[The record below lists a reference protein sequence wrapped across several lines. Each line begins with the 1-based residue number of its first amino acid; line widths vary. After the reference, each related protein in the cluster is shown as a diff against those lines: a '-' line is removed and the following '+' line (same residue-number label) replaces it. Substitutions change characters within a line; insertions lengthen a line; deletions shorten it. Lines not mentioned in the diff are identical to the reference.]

1 MAFAQG
7 KSRPEFDHDR
17 MLALAIIKE
26 LEIVGEAAA
35 KVSVEARA
43 AYPAIPW
50 TDIVGMRNRLIHG
63 YFDID
68 LDLVW
73 NTVADD
79 LDPLLEQLEA
89 IVRRKGV
96 MSWRI
101 APDEFDAQS
110 GQPSTGS
117 G

>member
-1 MAFAQG
+1 MVDAVREALAFAQG
-7 KSRPEFDHDR
+7 KSRTEIEHDR

-35 KVSVEARA
+35 KVSTETRA

-50 TDIVGMRNRLIHG
+50 ADIVGMRNRLIHG

-73 NTVADD
+73 NTVTGD
-79 LDPLLEQLEA
+79 LDPLLRQLEA
-89 IVRRKGV
+89 IV
-96 MSWRI
+96 
-101 APDEFDAQS
+101 
-110 GQPSTGS
+110 
-117 G
+117 